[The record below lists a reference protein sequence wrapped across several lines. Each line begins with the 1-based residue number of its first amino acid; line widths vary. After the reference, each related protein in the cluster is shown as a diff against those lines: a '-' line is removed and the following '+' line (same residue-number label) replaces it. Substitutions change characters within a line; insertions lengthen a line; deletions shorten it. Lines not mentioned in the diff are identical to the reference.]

1 MAISRK
7 FEIFTEKPQVST
19 NEDIE
24 RYLAP
29 FVRNCFPADSI
40 PRNIDDPFILGKDK
54 EKERISKRIVYG
66 IREMSGPG
74 YLPANSRFGVEFA
87 WQVVETDG
95 CIRRLVLR
103 IGEAKKA
110 LRPFEGSSP
119 G

>member
-24 RYLAP
+24 RYLTP
-29 FVRNCFPADSI
+29 FIRYCFPADSV
-40 PRNIDDPFILGKDK
+40 PRNIDDQFILGKDK

-66 IREMSGPG
+66 IREMSVPA
-74 YLPANSRFGVEFA
+74 YLPANGRFGVEFA

-95 CIRRLVLR
+95 CVRRLVLR
-103 IGEAKKA
+103 IGEAKRA
-110 LRPFEGSSP
+110 LRPFEGSSS